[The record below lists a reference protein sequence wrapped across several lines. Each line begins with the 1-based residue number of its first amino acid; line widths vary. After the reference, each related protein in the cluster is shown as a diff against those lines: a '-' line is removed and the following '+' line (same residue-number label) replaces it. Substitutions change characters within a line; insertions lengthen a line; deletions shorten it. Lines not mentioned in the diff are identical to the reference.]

1 MAKNGDACNTKAS
14 KHRGWIL
21 TINNPT
27 EETIEHIDTLQESEN
42 IRDLIGQ
49 HERGEE
55 GTLHIQLFINWK
67 NPRTFSAMKKLFPTA
82 HIEVAENAIKC
93 AKYCSKEDTW
103 ESELP
108 NWYLIKSPM
117 IEKALENGTMEQ
129 GTESTLI
136 AKDCSDPMSGLNLR
150 EWQIKLMEKIEEEP
164 DNREVIWYYD
174 PKGGNGKTT
183 LAKHLMLTRNDT
195 ILCTGSTKDSKFIV
209 AEWMKHTQCNR
220 SPRVI
225 IYDVARC
232 QDSEKVSYQTIE
244 DLKNGLFLSTKY
256 ECKTVVYNTPH
267 LIVFSNQLP
276 NMDKLSHD
284 RWNIIHL
291 SKLNDIKF
299 E

>member
-1 MAKNGDACNTKAS
+1 MSDACNTKAS
-14 KHRGWIL
+14 KKHRGWIL

-27 EETIEHIDTLQESEN
+27 EEIIDTIDNLEESVK
-42 IRDLIGQ
+42 DLIGQ
-49 HERGEE
+49 HERGEQ

-67 NPRTFSAMKKLFPTA
+67 SPRTFNSMKNLFPSA
-82 HIEVAENAIKC
+82 HIEVAENSIKS
-93 AKYCSKEDTW
+93 AKYCCKEDTW
-103 ESELP
+103 ENELP
-108 NWYLIKSPM
+108 AWYIVNSPM
-117 IEKALENGTMEQ
+117 IKKALENDGTMEQ

-136 AKDCSDPMSGLNLR
+136 AKDCSDPMDGLELR
-150 EWQIKLMEKIEEEP
+150 DWQLKLLEKIEEEP
-164 DNREVIWYYD
+164 NKREVIWYYD
-174 PKGGNGKTT
+174 PVGGNGKTT
-183 LAKHLMLTRNDT
+183 LAKHLMLTRKDT

-225 IYDVARC
+225 MYDVARC

-267 LIVFSNQLP
+267 MIVFSNQLP
-276 NMDKLSHD
+276 NLDKLSMD

-291 SKLNDIKF
+291 SKLSDIKF
-299 E
+299 D